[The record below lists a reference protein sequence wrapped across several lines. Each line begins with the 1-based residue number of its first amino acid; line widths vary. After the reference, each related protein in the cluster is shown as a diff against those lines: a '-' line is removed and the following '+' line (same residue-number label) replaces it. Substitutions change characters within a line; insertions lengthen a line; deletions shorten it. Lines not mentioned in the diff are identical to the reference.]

1 MVVERF
7 VRESENMK
15 LRPSYRN
22 TRTRSRLSER
32 RSRSA
37 YLGLVAAGAIVSF
50 VAAACSSSSGTNTSA
65 SSTPAGAATTAATAP
80 ASTGGSSA
88 AGGGDAVANA
98 KSIVAQYLQAPTGWQ
113 GPADSPKPK
122 AGAKIAIISANQ
134 ATQGTA
140 IVAKD
145 MQAAAEVLGWKV
157 TIFDGQGDASVQ
169 LKALNSAVDAKFD
182 GIVLDI
188 IDTRVVQ
195 EGVQRAV
202 AAHIPLITLGDLVNE
217 PESVPDVSH
226 DWVHAGQLAAYYM
239 IANSPGGKVNAL
251 ILADFEFPAVKI
263 GEYKGIM
270 SVLQDK
276 TKCPDCKVTEKQFL
290 SKNIE
295 TQPGSLT
302 VAQIQQDPSTNW
314 VWCYDACMQRVS
326 TDVIASGVKTEAHGI
341 GMNGNPPNI
350 LLIQQ
355 NKFQIA
361 SIANPY
367 PFESWAT
374 MDNLNRMLNGQPT
387 FDWAK
392 GLPLRIIDPSNVDS
406 LSEADKTIG
415 WTGDLDYESQFKKLW
430 GVTG

>member
-1 MVVERF
+1 MQMR
-7 VRESENMK
+7 SS
-15 LRPSYRN
+15 RPSDSVPWR
-22 TRTRSRLSER
+22 RSHR
-32 RSRSA
+32 RSRSR
-37 YLGLVAAGAIVSF
+37 YLGVVAAGAIVSF
-50 VAAACSSSSGTNTSA
+50 VAAGCSSSHSTATPA
-65 SSTPAGAATTAATAP
+65 SSTPAGAPSTAASAP
-80 ASTGGSSA
+80 ASAGDSAA

-98 KSIVAQYLQAPTGWQ
+98 KSIVAQYLQAPSGWQ

-122 AGAKIAIISANQ
+122 AGTRIAIISANQ

-157 TIFDGQGDASVQ
+157 TIFDGQGDPSVQ
-169 LKALNSAVDAKFD
+169 LKALNSAIDAKFD

-202 AAHIPLITLGDLVNE
+202 SAHIPLITLGDLVNE
-217 PESVPDVSH
+217 PASVPDVSH
-226 DWVHAGQLAAYYM
+226 DWVHAGQLAADYM
-239 IANSPGGKVNAL
+239 IANSPGGKVDAL
-251 ILADFEFPAVKI
+251 VLADFEFPAVKI

-276 TKCPDCKVTEKQFL
+276 TKCPNCKVTVKQFL

-295 TQPGSLT
+295 TQPGSLA
-302 VAQIQQDPSTNW
+302 VAQIQQDPNTNW

-326 TDVIASGVKTEAHGI
+326 TDVIASGVKTNAHGI
-341 GMNGNPPNI
+341 GMNGNPPNL
-350 LLIQQ
+350 LLIEQ

-374 MDNLNRMLNGQPT
+374 MDNLNRLLNGQPA
-387 FDWAK
+387 FDWPK
-392 GLPLRIIDPSNVDS
+392 GLPLRIIDPSNANS
-406 LSEADKTIG
+406 LSNADKTIG
-415 WTGDLDYESQFKKLW
+415 WTGDLDYESHFKQLW